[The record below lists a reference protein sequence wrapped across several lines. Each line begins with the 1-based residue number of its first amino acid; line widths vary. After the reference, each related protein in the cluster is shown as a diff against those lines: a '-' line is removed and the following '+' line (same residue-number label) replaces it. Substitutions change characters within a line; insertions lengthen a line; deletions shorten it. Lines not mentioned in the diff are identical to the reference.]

1 MNGLFF
7 IINPS
12 AGHGRGMKV
21 WNKVKRELERKK
33 VLYRSFYTEYPGHAE
48 ILARQVA
55 TIQNYHLK
63 TIVGVGGD
71 GTIHEMVNGLSSFQ
85 QIQIGFISAGS
96 GNDFARGLQLPTHPV
111 MAIRQIIQRV
121 NKPVNQ
127 YDLGEFRLGEKNSVQ
142 YFINHL
148 GIGLQANVQKEVA
161 NIPIKKLLA
170 MLKLKYVTFIIAFFK
185 VLLEYQPSS
194 LEVCVN
200 GELTKYNDV
209 WFITIS
215 NGPNYQG
222 KFKVTSN
229 ANATNRELDV
239 TIVHS
244 INRFQL
250 FMVIFFNMES
260 IHLKE
265 VINTI
270 ACDSISITS
279 NKSSLLHAD
288 GEIVGETPV
297 SISIRKSRVALIK

>member
-71 GTIHEMVNGLSSFQ
+71 GTIHEIVNGLSSFQ
-85 QIQIGFISAGS
+85 QIQIGFLSAGS
-96 GNDFARGLQLPTHPV
+96 GNDFARGFQLPTHPIK
-111 MAIRQIIQRV
+111 AIRLIIQRV
-121 NKPVNQ
+121 NKPVTQ
-127 YDLGEFRLGEKNSVQ
+127 YDLGEFRLGGKNSGQ

-148 GIGLQANVQKEVA
+148 GIGLQADVQKEVE

-170 MLKLKYVTFIIAFFK
+170 MLKMEYVTFIIAFFK

-200 GELTKYNDV
+200 GEFTTYNNV

-215 NGPNYQG
+215 NGPNYHG
-222 KFKVTSN
+222 KIKVTSN
-229 ANATNRELDV
+229 ANATNGELNV

-244 INRFQL
+244 LNRFQL
-250 FMVIFFNMES
+250 FMVMFSNMTGK
-260 IHLKE
+260 HLKE
-265 VINTI
+265 VINKI
-270 ACDSISITS
+270 ACESISITS
-279 NKSSLLHAD
+279 NQSLLIHAD